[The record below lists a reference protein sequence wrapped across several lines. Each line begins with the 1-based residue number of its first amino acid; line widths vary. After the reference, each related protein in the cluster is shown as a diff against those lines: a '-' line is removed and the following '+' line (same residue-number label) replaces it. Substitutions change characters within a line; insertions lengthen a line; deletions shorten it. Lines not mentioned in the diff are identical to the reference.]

1 MSRGDCPCLGSGPA
15 RDSRAA
21 TYLGIDHTGGR
32 FAEVEIEECTFC
44 RRRWLHY
51 ELEFDDV
58 PRSAR
63 WFRGL
68 IPRDQAARLT
78 PETAVS
84 FLAALDWYLAGGEYF
99 GPGVRRLQGAPEVD
113 R

>member
-1 MSRGDCPCLGSGPA
+1 MSGPDCPCLGSGPA

-21 TYLGIDHTGGR
+21 TYLGIDHTKGR

-51 ELEFDDV
+51 ELEYDGV

-63 WFRGL
+63 WYRGL
-68 IPRDQAARLT
+68 IAKGQTGRIT

-84 FLAALDWYLAGGEYF
+84 FLAGLDWYLAGGEHF
-99 GPGVRRLQGAPEVD
+99 GPGIRKMKGAPEVD